1 MAASTARPPRLYS
14 PPVEIL
20 RGQRSRATHNNIGL
34 STSRHPKRAST
45 PEWVGSLAIPEPRQ
59 RARPTLGVVGDAC
72 AEGCDCGVTDVA
84 TVQHRERDA
93 EWVRAARWA
102 RWLAWAS
109 LLWMCA
115 EGALGLWQGFVA
127 GSISLTG
134 WALGSAVEG
143 LASVLV
149 VWRFTGSR
157 TLSETA
163 ERQAQRGVAISF
175 WLIAPYIA
183 FESVRNLLTA
193 ARPETTVIG
202 IILTAVALLLMP
214 VLGWLKQ
221 TLGARL
227 DSRATTGEGMQN
239 YLCAAQSAAVLLT
252 LAAIAVSPGAWW
264 LDPVAGLVIA
274 GFAVWEGFEAWR
286 GQGCGC

>member
-1 MAASTARPPRLYS
+1 MA
-14 PPVEIL
+14 
-20 RGQRSRATHNNIGL
+20 
-34 STSRHPKRAST
+34 
-45 PEWVGSLAIPEPRQ
+45 
-59 RARPTLGVVGDAC
+59 DAC
-72 AEGCDCGVTDVA
+72 ADGCDCCVGA
-84 TVQHRERDA
+84 IQHRERDV

-102 RWLAWAS
+102 RRLAWAS
-109 LLWMCA
+109 LVWMCA
-115 EGALGLWQGFVA
+115 EGVLGLWQGFVA
-127 GSISLTG
+127 GSISLIG
-134 WALGSAVEG
+134 WALGSGVEG
-143 LASVLV
+143 LASVIV

-202 IILTAVALLLMP
+202 IALTAVALLLMP
-214 VLGWLKQ
+214 VLGRAKQ

-227 DSRATTGEGMQN
+227 DSGATIGEGTQN

-252 LAAIAVSPGAWW
+252 LAVIAGWPAGWW
-264 LDPVAGLVIA
+264 LDPAVGLVIA
-274 GFAVWEGFEAWR
+274 GFAVWEGLEAWR
-286 GQGCGC
+286 GHRCEC